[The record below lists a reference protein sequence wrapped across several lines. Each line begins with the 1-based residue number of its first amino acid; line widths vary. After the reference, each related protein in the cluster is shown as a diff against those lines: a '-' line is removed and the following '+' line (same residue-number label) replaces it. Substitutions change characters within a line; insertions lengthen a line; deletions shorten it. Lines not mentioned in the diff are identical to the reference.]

1 MSRRIDHVEH
11 GWPEATGRRRVL
23 VENPDLSAFEL
34 RTQVLREAGYTTLRC
49 ARDRKTRFTSV
60 VQIPRGVQK
69 PGSRS
74 GSGIG
79 TDIDSFS
86 VP

>member
-34 RTQVLREAGYTTLRC
+34 RTQVLREAGYDVAMC
-49 ARDRKTRFTSV
+49 AGPQDAVHERGADTAWGSETRFAV
-60 VQIPRGVQK
+60 GERHRHGH
-69 PGSRS
+69 R
-74 GSGIG
+74 
-79 TDIDSFS
+79 
-86 VP
+86 